1 MSVRTIN
8 LDIVIYR
15 EDGLWVAHCLQL
27 DIVAASQTVEEAQ
40 SEIMELIK
48 AHTEYTIEHD
58 DWEHFYHPAPERYWA
73 LIPKAPSVEDSV
85 IDFSEIETKVPNKVD
100 PFDKPVFSMKNWH
113 SDHIFKKDIN
123 HCTA

>member
-1 MSVRTIN
+1 MSGRTIN

-58 DWEHFYHPAPERYWA
+58 DWEHFYHPAPDKYWA
-73 LIPKAPSVEDSV
+73 LIPKAPSVEDGM
-85 IDFSEIETKVPNKVD
+85 IDFSDSDLKASDKKD
-100 PFDKPVFSMKNWH
+100 LFDKPVFTMKNWR
-113 SDHIFKKDIN
+113 SDHIFRKDIN